1 MIRPISNIY
10 LIVNGQSINVGK
22 VICECDQGSWF
33 NKHNEYIT
41 NTEWEERKKKF
52 EIGDQRIGDL
62 VFHCKGEFKN
72 NIALKPIEQ
81 KWIDELINMGYQ
93 VKDKLVYEI
102 KEN

>member
-10 LIVNGQSINVGK
+10 LILNGQSINVGK

-33 NKHNEYIT
+33 NKHNEYIK
-41 NTEWEERKKKF
+41 NTEWKERKKKF
-52 EIGDQRIGDL
+52 EIGDQRIDDL
-62 VFHCKGEFKN
+62 VFYCKGEFKN

>member
-1 MIRPISNIY
+1 MKWW
-10 LIVNGQSINVGK
+10 LV
-22 VICECDQGSWF
+22 
-33 NKHNEYIT
+33 T
-41 NTEWEERKKKF
+41 WEERKKKF
-52 EIGDQRIGDL
+52 EIGDQKIGDL

>member
-33 NKHNEYIT
+33 NKPNEYIT

-52 EIGDQRIGDL
+52 HI
-62 VFHCKGEFKN
+62 
-72 NIALKPIEQ
+72 
-81 KWIDELINMGYQ
+81 
-93 VKDKLVYEI
+93 YE
-102 KEN
+102 